1 MQLLEPFNPYDHNP
15 EQGEGQLPVG
25 KHPVIINGAEVKA
38 TKNNDGGMI
47 VLMLQI
53 IDGPLK
59 GATGPYRLNLYN
71 KSEQAVKIARSQL
84 SALCYV
90 TQRFQLG
97 QNGTDL
103 SPLFNVPFI
112 IEVVPQAANENYT
125 EIKKVF
131 DINGNEPKAQ
141 GGGQSQQP
149 AQQNGGFVQQQ
160 QPQNNAGNFAQNT
173 QPAHTVTTPANT
185 AAWGGGNASVA
196 QPEQQQQAPQGNAWG
211 GGAPANNGGGFGG
224 AGGGKPAW
232 AK

>member
-1 MQLLEPFNPYDHNP
+1 MQLLEAFNPLDHNP
-15 EQGEGQLPVG
+15 EQGEGQMPVG
-25 KHPVIINGAEVKA
+25 KHPVVITSAEVKA
-38 TKNNDGGMI
+38 TRNNDGGMI

-71 KSEQAVKIARSQL
+71 ASESAVRIAKSQL

-112 IEVVPQAANENYT
+112 IEVTPQADERYT

-131 DINGNEPKAQ
+131 DINGNAPKAQ
-141 GGGQSQQP
+141 GGNTQQQAP
-149 AQQNGGFVQQQ
+149 AQQTGGFAQQ
-160 QPQNNAGNFAQNT
+160 QPQ
-173 QPAHTVTTPANT
+173 
-185 AAWGGGNASVA
+185 
-196 QPEQQQQAPQGNAWG
+196 QQAPAT
-211 GGAPANNGGGFGG
+211 GGFGG
-224 AGGGKPAW
+224 GFTQQTTEQQAQPQTAWGGAGNTQAQAPAGNVKPAW

>member
-25 KHPVIINGAEVKA
+25 KHPVVINGAEVKA

-112 IEVVPQAANENYT
+112 IEVVPQVANENYT

-141 GGGQSQQP
+141 GGGQAAQ
-149 AQQNGGFVQQQ
+149 AQQNGGFAQQ
-160 QPQNNAGNFAQNT
+160 QPQNNAGNFQQNN
-173 QPAHTVTTPANT
+173 QPAHGAATPAT
-185 AAWGGGNASVA
+185 TTAWGGGNASVE
-196 QPEQQQQAPQGNAWG
+196 PNQQQQPQQGSAWG
-211 GGAPANNGGGFGG
+211 GGQPGGNNGFGG
-224 AGGGKPAW
+224 AGGTKPAW

>member
-1 MQLLEPFNPYDHNP
+1 MQLLEAFNPLDHNP

-25 KHPVIINGAEVKA
+25 KHPVIITGGEIKA
-38 TKNNDGGMI
+38 TKNNDGGF
-47 VLMLQI
+47 VSLALLI

-71 KSEQAVKIARSQL
+71 ASETSVRIAKSQL

-112 IEVVPQAANENYT
+112 VEVAPQADERYT

-131 DINGNEPKAQ
+131 DINGNAPKAQ
-141 GGGQSQQP
+141 GGGNTQPQAPAQQTGGFVQNNAPVNGSGGFGGGGGGGFTQP
-149 AQQNGGFVQQQ
+149 AQQEP
-160 QPQNNAGNFAQNT
+160 QPQT
-173 QPAHTVTTPANT
+173 
-185 AAWGGGNASVA
+185 AWGGA
-196 QPEQQQQAPQGNAWG
+196 
-211 GGAPANNGGGFGG
+211 ANNQQPAAG
-224 AGGGKPAW
+224 AKPAW